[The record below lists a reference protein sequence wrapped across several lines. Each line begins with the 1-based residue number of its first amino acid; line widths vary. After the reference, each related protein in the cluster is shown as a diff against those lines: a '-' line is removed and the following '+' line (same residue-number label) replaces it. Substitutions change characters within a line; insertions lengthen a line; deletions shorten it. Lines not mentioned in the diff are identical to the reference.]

1 MTVGATPSGVP
12 PGVSASNDSES
23 AVWCISSVPGGMT
36 TGALPVG
43 LISLSD
49 SYPED
54 REGYEASGDDNRLK
68 LSKGNQNA
76 VIKTL

>member
-1 MTVGATPSGVP
+1 V
-12 PGVSASNDSES
+12 
-23 AVWCISSVPGGMT
+23 T

-49 SYPED
+49 NDPED
-54 REGYEASGDDNRLK
+54 KGGYEASGDDGRLK

-76 VIKTL
+76 VIKALWLQNWKPYCQGANGSPPATSGDFDAK

>member
-1 MTVGATPSGVP
+1 
-12 PGVSASNDSES
+12 
-23 AVWCISSVPGGMT
+23 MT

-49 SYPED
+49 NDPEGK
-54 REGYEASGDDNRLK
+54 EGYEASGDDNRLK

-76 VIKTL
+76 AIKTLWL